1 MLHLRYPPSPL
12 IRVIAVKYKPF
23 LLRFNSM
30 QKIAAIFEKQ
40 NIFPGKDV
48 RISFTKKL
56 IPPSSSFLSNLY
68 MFE

>member
-1 MLHLRYPPSPL
+1 
-12 IRVIAVKYKPF
+12 
-23 LLRFNSM
+23 M